1 LSAYDLTSENTLLDL
16 LQRRAEQYRDKVA
29 FSFSYN
35 GDGEDRSQLT
45 YRELD
50 LKARAIASTLQQQGA
65 QGQRVLVL
73 YRPGL
78 EFVAAFFGCVYAG
91 AVAVPV
97 HQRMAPRLT
106 AVVPDAKAG
115 FVLATADTQANT
127 KATID
132 GLAEGRALSWHLIE
146 DAALGD
152 PEGWAAPDIDADS
165 TSMIQYTSGSTR
177 SPKGVVLTHRNL
189 LHNLE
194 VVRQAWRGDDTG
206 VGVYWLPPHH
216 DMGLIGVVLE
226 ILYVGATA
234 MLMSPTA
241 FIKRPMRWLE
251 AVSRHRAIITTAPNF
266 AYEKCVETSTPEERA
281 ALDLSNLSIA
291 RNGGEP
297 IRAVTLQSFAAAF
310 APAGFRLEAFTP
322 VYGLAEATLLVAGG
336 SDDAVPG
343 VRYID
348 RTALSSDRVVDVAPE
363 HPTAATLVSC
373 GPPRGG
379 QDVAIVDPV
388 THRLCGPDEVGEI
401 WVAGPSVAE
410 GYFGRPEETAQTFAA
425 RLSQVDGPDSA
436 RGPFLRTGDLG
447 FLCAGE
453 LFVTGRYQ
461 DLVTIDGHN
470 YYPNDVE
477 FTVQDCHPVLVA
489 GRGAVFTVTPRPHAV
504 EHLVVV
510 QEVDR
515 NLIGETD
522 LADVIDV
529 IRATITEHH
538 RLKAHDVVLVEHVSI
553 PTTSSGKIQRGQCRQ
568 QFLDG
573 GLAVVAQWQAPPDGV
588 AEAEQAEDMAV
599 AQEILAEAIRRA
611 SGSNS

>member
-1 LSAYDLTSENTLLDL
+1 MLRL
-16 LQRRAEQYRDKVA
+16 RARQYPDKVA
-29 FSFSYN
+29 FSFSYY
-35 GDGEDRSQLT
+35 GDDEDRSELT
-45 YRELD
+45 YCELD
-50 LKARAIASTLQQQGA
+50 LKARAIASILQQQDAEGE
-65 QGQRVLVL
+65 RVLVL

-106 AVVPDAKAG
+106 AVVPDAKAS
-115 FVLATADTQANT
+115 FVLATADTQENT
-127 KATID
+127 KASID
-132 GLAEGRALSWHLIE
+132 GLAEGRALRWHLIE

-152 PEGWAAPDIDADS
+152 PERWVAPDIDADS
-165 TSMIQYTSGSTR
+165 TAMIQYTSGSTR

-189 LHNLE
+189 MHNLE
-194 VVRQAWRGDDTG
+194 VVRQAWQGDDTG

-234 MLMSPTA
+234 VLMSPTA

-291 RNGGEP
+291 MNGGEP

-310 APAGFRLEAFTP
+310 APAGFRLETFTP

-343 VRYID
+343 VRYVD
-348 RTALSSDRVVDVAPE
+348 RTTLGSDRVVDVAPE
-363 HPTAATLVSC
+363 HPSAATLVSC

-388 THRLCGPDEVGEI
+388 THRPCGPDQVGEI
-401 WVAGPSVAE
+401 WVAGPSVAQ
-410 GYFGRPEETAQTFAA
+410 GYWERPAETEQTFMAY
-425 RLSQVDGPDSA
+425 LSEDGPDSS

-470 YYPNDVE
+470 YYPNDME
-477 FTVQDCHPVLVA
+477 FTVQDCHPVLVS
-489 GRGAVFTVTPRPHAV
+489 GRGAVFTVTPKAHSIQQ
-504 EHLVVV
+504 LVVV

-515 NLIGETD
+515 NRIGETD
-522 LADVIDV
+522 LADVIDAV
-529 IRATITEHH
+529 RATISEHH
-538 RLKAHDVVLVEHVSI
+538 RIEAHDVVLVEHMSI
-553 PTTSSGKIQRGQCRQ
+553 PTTTSGKIQRSQCRR
-568 QFLDG
+568 QFLG
-573 GLAVVAQWQAPPDGV
+573 GELAVVAHWQAPPDGV
-588 AEAEQAEDMAV
+588 AEAEEAANRALAQDM
-599 AQEILAEAIRRA
+599 LAEAIRRA
-611 SGSNS
+611 SGSA

>member
-1 LSAYDLTSENTLLDL
+1 MSDYDLTSENTLLDM
-16 LQRRAEQYRDKVA
+16 LQRRAEQYADKVL

-35 GDGEDRSQLT
+35 GDDEDRSELS

-50 LKARAIASTLQQQGA
+50 RKARAIASTLQQQGA
-65 QGQRVLVL
+65 EGQRVLVL

-97 HQRMAPRLT
+97 HQRLAPRLT

-127 KATID
+127 KASID
-132 GLAEGRALSWHLIE
+132 ELAEGHALRWNVIE

-152 PEGWAAPDIDADS
+152 PDGWAVPAIDADS
-165 TSMIQYTSGSTR
+165 TAMIQYTSGSTR

-189 LHNLE
+189 MHNLE
-194 VVRQAWRGDDTG
+194 IVRQAWQGDDTG

-226 ILYVGATA
+226 ILYSGASA
-234 MLMSPTA
+234 VLMSPTA

-251 AVSRHRAIITTAPNF
+251 AVSRHRAVITTAPNF
-266 AYEKCVETSTPEERA
+266 AFEKAVATSTPAERA

-291 RNGGEP
+291 MNGGEP
-297 IRAVTLQSFAAAF
+297 IRAVTLQNFAAAF

-336 SDDAVPG
+336 SDGAAPG
-343 VRYID
+343 VRYVD

-388 THRLCGPDEVGEI
+388 THRLCGPDQVGEI

-410 GYFGRPEETAQTFAA
+410 GYFGRPEETKQSFAA
-425 RLSQVDGPDSA
+425 HLAQADGSDST

-453 LFVTGRYQ
+453 LFVAGRYQ

-477 FTVQDCHPVLVA
+477 FTVQDCDPVLVS

-504 EHLVVV
+504 EQLVVV

-515 NLIGETD
+515 DLIGDTD
-522 LADVIDV
+522 LADVIDA

-538 RLKAHDVVLVEHVSI
+538 CIEAHDVVLVEHVSI
-553 PTTSSGKIQRGQCRQ
+553 PTTSSGKIQRRQCRQ

-573 GLAVVAQWQAPPDGV
+573 DLAVVAHWQAPPDGV
-588 AEAEQAEDMAV
+588 AEAQEAANMTVAE
-599 AQEILAEAIRRA
+599 EILAEAIRRA
-611 SGSNS
+611 SGSA

>member
-1 LSAYDLTSENTLLDL
+1 MSDYDLTSENTLLDL
-16 LQRRAEQYRDKVA
+16 LQRRAGQYPDKVA
-29 FSFSYN
+29 FSFSYH
-35 GDGEDRSQLT
+35 GDDEDRSQLT
-45 YRELD
+45 YHELD
-50 LKARAIASTLQQQGA
+50 LQARAIASTLQKQGA
-65 QGQRVLVL
+65 GGQRVLVL

-78 EFVAAFFGCVYAG
+78 EFVAAFCGCIYAG

-106 AVVPDAKAG
+106 AVVPDAKAS

-127 KATID
+127 KAMID
-132 GLAEGRALSWHLIE
+132 ELAEGRALHWQLIE

-152 PEGWAAPDIDADS
+152 PEGWAPADIDADS
-165 TSMIQYTSGSTR
+165 TAMIQYTSGSTR

-206 VGVYWLPPHH
+206 IGVYWLPPHH

-234 MLMSPTA
+234 VLMSPTA

-251 AVSRHRAIITTAPNF
+251 AVSRHRATITTAPNF
-266 AYEKCVETSTPEERA
+266 AYDKCVETSTPEERA

-291 RNGGEP
+291 MNGGEP
-297 IRAVTLQSFAAAF
+297 IRAETLQRFAAAF

-336 SDDAVPG
+336 TDEAVPG

-348 RTALSSDRVVDVAPE
+348 RTALSSDRVIDVAPE
-363 HPTAATLVSC
+363 HPSAATLVSC
-373 GPPRGG
+373 GPPREG

-388 THRLCGPDEVGEI
+388 THRLCDPDQVGEI
-401 WVAGPSVAE
+401 WVAGPSVAQ
-410 GYFGRPEETAQTFAA
+410 GYWGRPEETEQTFAA
-425 RLSQVDGPDSA
+425 YLSQTVGSDSA
-436 RGPFLRTGDLG
+436 RRPFLRTGDLG

-453 LFVTGRYQ
+453 LFVAGRYQ

-504 EHLVVV
+504 EQLVVV

-515 NLIGETD
+515 GLIGETD
-522 LADVIDV
+522 LADVVDA
-529 IRATITEHH
+529 IRAAITEHH
-538 RLKAHDVVLVEHVSI
+538 RLKAHDVVLVEHMTI

-573 GLAVVAQWQAPPDGV
+573 NLAVVTHWQAPPDGTD
-588 AEAEQAEDMAV
+588 EAEQVQNMAV
-599 AQEILAEAIRRA
+599 AQEILAEAIRRS
-611 SGSNS
+611 SGGA